1 MFGQVKLLTAAA
13 GESMVVPVA
22 AVQSI
27 DKQNYVF
34 VRREPDLF
42 EIRRVEAGA
51 KEQGLVTILFGLA
64 PEDEV
69 VVAQG
74 FSLKSEVLKAR
85 LGASCADH

>member
-1 MFGQVKLLTAAA
+1 M
-13 GESMVVPVA
+13 GESLNYVSPALGVA
-22 AVQSI
+22 TVKSFANSELS
-27 DKQNYVF
+27 VF

-51 KEQGLVTILFGLA
+51 KEQGLVTILFGLE
-64 PEDEV
+64 PQDEV

-74 FSLKSEVLKAR
+74 FALKSEVLKAR